1 MVVKSYSHFLQVPE
15 IYSTVVCINM
25 CLSELSTLNL
35 IFHIKTTLVTLCC
48 LRKLVMGPKWK
59 TNPNFWWNWSVWWEV
74 FSDLKNKIRNRY
86 CQRHLSSIRSML
98 SIVYGFAMYSF
109 SIISNCF
116 QNFSNWDCPPGF
128 NCHFPYRNNKVVT
141 RLTQGCDKLVIF
153 IFGCNNL
160 VTRLLQPCKKLRI
173 WNCFYLVTTILQPC
187 FKLVTTLFGD
197 CFLPCRYNY
206 HATIAVCWQCVDN
219 LMIKPKSH
227 FSTTYNTH
235 E

>member
-1 MVVKSYSHFLQVPE
+1 
-15 IYSTVVCINM
+15 M

-153 IFGCNNL
+153 YFFL
-160 VTRLLQPCKKLRI
+160 V
-173 WNCFYLVTTILQPC
+173 
-187 FKLVTTLFGD
+187 VTTLWPGCYNLAKNLGFETVSTLSQPYYNLVSNLLNLVWRL
-197 CFLPCRYNY
+197 FSTMQVQLPCNY
-206 HATIAVCWQCVDN
+206 CSVLTMCWQLNDQAEVTLFDN
-219 LMIKPKSH
+219 I
-227 FSTTYNTH
+227 
-235 E
+235 